1 MSVEY
6 VDGRWGR
13 TYYIKKDEYV
23 GKSIWNYG
31 EYNPDETETI
41 LSLVPDS
48 GLILDIGANFG
59 VIAQALEASGY
70 RDRTIAFEPQQYIV
84 KNVLSKNFTGRIV
97 AAAVG
102 SECGELFM
110 PRVDY
115 DKPNNFG
122 GFGIVN
128 AFTKNNNLVTVPV
141 ITIDSLKLDKVG
153 LMKIDVEGFEENV
166 LRGARETILRDKPVI
181 YMEADRQDKVA
192 SLLGYITS
200 LGYSYNWHQPP
211 LFRENNFFGKKKN
224 IWDKNYVSVNVL
236 CKPLA

>member
-6 VDGRWGR
+6 VEGRWGR

-41 LSLVPDS
+41 LSLVPET

-70 RDRTIAFEPQQYIV
+70 KDRTIAFEPQPYIV
-84 KNVLSKNFTGRIV
+84 KNVLSKNFSGRIE
-97 AAAVG
+97 ACAVG
-102 SECGELFM
+102 SMCGSVFM
-110 PRVDY
+110 PKVDY

-122 GFGIVN
+122 GLGVVN
-128 AFTKNNNLVTVPV
+128 SYGANPNLISVPC
-141 ITIDSLKLDKVG
+141 ITIDSLNLERVG

-166 LRGARETILRDKPVI
+166 LRGAHETILRDKPVI
-181 YMEADRQDKVA
+181 YMEADRQEKLP
-192 SLLGYITS
+192 SLFGYLTS
-200 LGYSYNWHQPP
+200 LGYSYTWHNPP
-211 LFRENNFFGKKKN
+211 LFRPNNFFGKKKN
-224 IWDKNYVSVNVL
+224 VWDKNYVSVNVL
-236 CKPLA
+236 CRPLV